1 MAFTVSQWEQT
12 VILLYALFVGAL
24 IGALYDIFRLSR
36 VMLTGVGI
44 GGNKTSSQ
52 RLEAVIQG
60 LRSEKKADVG
70 RRIKIKRRLKAI
82 KDSAVGV
89 IIFFEDILFFLI
101 SSLLLT
107 VFLFQVNFGELRLY
121 IYLGTAAGFLLYY
134 NTVGRISAVFSGVA
148 VSFVRLVLNFTFYK
162 IAKPILSIIAKA
174 ISVPVDAYT
183 VRRIITSSDRE
194 ASKLLVMSEKG
205 FGFNKSTVRRT
216 SGGLS
221 TKLSER
227 GADNEAGKGKNKFS
241 G

>member
-24 IGALYDIFRLSR
+24 IGALYDIFRISR

-52 RLEAVIQG
+52 RLEIVIQS
-60 LRSEKKADVG
+60 LRSSKKANDG

-82 KDSAVGV
+82 KDRVVGV

-121 IYLGTAAGFLLYY
+121 IYLGAVAGFLLYY
-134 NTVGRISAVFSGVA
+134 NTVGRISAVLSGTT
-148 VSFVRLVLNFTFYK
+148 VSLVRLVLNFIFYK
-162 IAKPILSIIAKA
+162 IAKPVFSIIAKA
-174 ISVPVDAYT
+174 ISVPVDAYI
-183 VRRIITSSDRE
+183 VRSVIMSCDRE

-205 FGFNKSTVRRT
+205 FGYNKSTVRRI

-227 GADNEAGKGKNKFS
+227 GADNEAGNKKNKFS